1 MLNKLQHDLE
11 YAENI
16 IEAVREPLLVLDPN
30 LKILT
35 ANQSFYNNFKVLSE
49 DTIGNFIYDLGNRQ
63 WDIPKLRTLLEEIL
77 PQKNVFNDYEVEH
90 DFLNIG
96 HRVIRLNARQIFRG
110 DVGSHIILLAME
122 DITER
127 KRLAAEI
134 QDAREYAENIVETVS
149 EPLVVLNSALKILT
163 ANHSFYDTFKVTP
176 EETVGNFI
184 YDLGNRQWDIPK
196 LRVLF
201 EEILPH
207 DSVLNG
213 YEVEHNFPE
222 IGRKIMLL
230 NARQISR
237 EDIGSH
243 IILLAMEDITERRR
257 IENAL
262 ADQKRE
268 VEEINK
274 SLEIRVAKAVDEL
287 RQKDNMMLLQYR
299 QALMGG
305 MISNIAHQ
313 WRQPLNSLGLVVQQF
328 PLFYKF
334 GELNEDFL
342 KENTAK
348 AMDLIKFMSQ
358 TIDDF
363 RNFFKT
369 DKKSVTFKVNE
380 VIARTLSLF
389 EESLKDMKIGVVF
402 NPEDEP
408 VANGYPHE
416 YAQVLMNILVNAQDA
431 LVQNKVEDAQ
441 IAIHTF
447 SEGGRSVVTITD
459 NAGGVPNGIINKVFD
474 PYFTTKGPDKGMG
487 VGLYM
492 AKTIIEGNMVGRLN
506 VRNIGSGAE
515 FRIEV

>member
-1 MLNKLQHDLE
+1 MLKKLQHDLE

-16 IEAVREPLLVLDPN
+16 IETVREPLLVLN
-30 LKILT
+30 SSLKILT
-35 ANQSFYNNFKVLSE
+35 VNQSFYDTFKVTPK

-63 WDIPKLRTLLEEIL
+63 WDIPQLRTLLEEIL
-77 PQKNVFNDYEVEH
+77 PQKIVFNGYEVEH
-90 DFLNIG
+90 DFLDIG
-96 HRVIRLNARQIFRG
+96 HKVILLNARQVFRG

-127 KRLAAEI
+127 KR
-134 QDAREYAENIVETVS
+134 
-149 EPLVVLNSALKILT
+149 
-163 ANHSFYDTFKVTP
+163 
-176 EETVGNFI
+176 
-184 YDLGNRQWDIPK
+184 
-196 LRVLF
+196 
-201 EEILPH
+201 
-207 DSVLNG
+207 
-213 YEVEHNFPE
+213 
-222 IGRKIMLL
+222 
-230 NARQISR
+230 
-237 EDIGSH
+237 
-243 IILLAMEDITERRR
+243 

-262 ADQKRE
+262 ADQKLE
-268 VEEINK
+268 VQEINK
-274 SLEIRVAKAVDEL
+274 SLEIRVAKGVKEL
-287 RQKDNMMLLQYR
+287 HQKDNMMLLQYR

-313 WRQPLNSLGLVVQQF
+313 WRQPLNSLGLIVQQF

-334 GELNEDFL
+334 GELNEGFL

-402 NPEDEP
+402 NPEDET

-447 SEGGRSVVTITD
+447 SEAGRSVVTITD
-459 NAGGVPNGIINKVFD
+459 NAGGVPNEIINKVFD

>member
-1 MLNKLQHDLE
+1 MLKKLQHDLE

-16 IEAVREPLLVLDPN
+16 IETVREPLLVLN
-30 LKILT
+30 SSLKILT
-35 ANQSFYNNFKVLSE
+35 VNQSFYDTFKVTPE

-63 WDIPKLRTLLEEIL
+63 WDIPQLRTLLEKIL
-77 PQKNVFNDYEVEH
+77 PQKIVFNGYEVEH
-90 DFLNIG
+90 DFLDIG
-96 HRVIRLNARQIFRG
+96 HKVILLNARQVFRG

-127 KRLAAEI
+127 KR
-134 QDAREYAENIVETVS
+134 
-149 EPLVVLNSALKILT
+149 
-163 ANHSFYDTFKVTP
+163 
-176 EETVGNFI
+176 
-184 YDLGNRQWDIPK
+184 
-196 LRVLF
+196 
-201 EEILPH
+201 
-207 DSVLNG
+207 
-213 YEVEHNFPE
+213 
-222 IGRKIMLL
+222 
-230 NARQISR
+230 
-237 EDIGSH
+237 
-243 IILLAMEDITERRR
+243 

-262 ADQKRE
+262 ADQKLE
-268 VEEINK
+268 VQEINK
-274 SLEIRVAKAVDEL
+274 SLEIRVAKGVKEL
-287 RQKDNMMLLQYR
+287 HQKDNMMLLQYR

-313 WRQPLNSLGLVVQQF
+313 WRQPLNSLGLIVQQF

-334 GELNEDFL
+334 GELNEGFL

-380 VIARTLSLF
+380 VIVQMLSLV
-389 EESLKDMKIGVVF
+389 EVSLKDLKIGVVF
-402 NPEDEP
+402 NPENDP

-447 SEGGRSVVTITD
+447 SEAGRSVVTITD
-459 NAGGVPNGIINKVFD
+459 NAGGVPNEIINKVFD
-474 PYFTTKGPDKGMG
+474 PYFTTKGPDKGTG

>member
-1 MLNKLQHDLE
+1 MLKKLQHDLE

-287 RQKDNMMLLQYR
+287 RQKDNMLILQYR

-305 MISNIAHQ
+305 MINNIAHQ
-313 WRQPLNSLGLVVQQF
+313 WRQPLNTLGLVIQEVLLTYGSKTFNQEY
-328 PLFYKF
+328 LR
-334 GELNEDFL
+334 ES
-342 KENTAK
+342 TAQ
-348 AMDLIKFMSQ
+348 AMKLIQFMSQ
-358 TIDDF
+358 TINDF
-363 RNFFKT
+363 RNFFRS
-369 DKKSVTFKVNE
+369 DKAAVTFGVNE
-380 VIARTLSLF
+380 VIAQMLHLIGKTL
-389 EESLKDMKIGVVF
+389 ENHMIRIVI
-402 NPEDEP
+402 NPEGEP
-408 VANGYPHE
+408 MANGYPNE
-416 YAQVLMNILVNAQDA
+416 YGQVLLNILNNAQDA
-431 LVQNKVEDAQ
+431 IVQNKIEDPL
-441 IAIHTF
+441 ISIHTF

-459 NAGGVPNGIINKVFD
+459 NAGGVPDEIINKVFD
-474 PYFTTKGPDKGMG
+474 PYFTTKGPDKGTG

-492 AKTIIEGNMVGRLN
+492 AKTIIEGNMVGRLT